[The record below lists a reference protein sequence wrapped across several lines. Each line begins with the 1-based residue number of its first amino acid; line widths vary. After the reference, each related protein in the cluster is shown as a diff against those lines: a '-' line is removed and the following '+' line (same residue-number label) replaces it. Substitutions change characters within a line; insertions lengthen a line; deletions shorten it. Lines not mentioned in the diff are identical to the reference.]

1 MSRFIAISGKISLV
15 AAAVCLSIY
24 GGSALAQNA
33 GAPNPPAKQS
43 SDVLEE
49 VLVTAERREISA
61 QVTPISIQAVSGEE
75 LAGKQLNSIMDLQK
89 TTPNY
94 QVNTT
99 GLYNSINIRGIGN
112 TAITPAITP
121 GVAVFHDGLLAP
133 ETLGISEPFY
143 DIADTEILRGPQG
156 TLVGESSTG
165 GAVEIN
171 SRNPNFNGFNGYVE
185 GLLGDFSDTRINGV
199 VNLPISDTFAARIAF
214 NAERRGSFYKNRGS
228 ILTGGPS
235 RPLTDPG
242 EVQDR
247 NLRVGLLWKPTDS
260 FEALF
265 KAELNFS
272 DPGGTAAEP
281 NQAPFTAAPGQ
292 PCPSRLDTGGV
303 CHSAFYHFSTHE
315 PFQLN
320 YDSTSTFNKQVNNRY
335 LLDLHYTTSN
345 GLVLRSLSGFQHND
359 VLLAEDNDFSSAN
372 AILLYQDIGPNNN
385 YYSEEVSVASPVTD
399 KVSWIA
405 GASWFYRH
413 TPVYFQ
419 QNSYNFFPL
428 NLYDP
433 GQPLQTVTIPAA
445 AGMPENAGA
454 TQRTEGIFANV
465 NWQVTDTL
473 QLQVGARGNWD
484 QNFGRGNFDIG
495 IVCPAGFCPPFATVP
510 PGSSWG
516 TFHISIPN
524 NSDYKDHAPTGKVG
538 LNWTPI
544 NGQFF
549 YAFVA
554 RGYKAGGAQP
564 GNPNFDPEH
573 VNDYELGWKGSLFDG
588 HVQTQLGGFWDA
600 YQDMQFTKYNTVR
613 GAAGA
618 VVNIGSST
626 IKGIEFSA
634 QGRFG
639 HFGTEVSM
647 AYLDS
652 KLGTVEGLVEDYRLP
667 ASAANTPQCAPGQT
681 GGCFDYAPYT
691 VNLTG
696 ETNPYSPKFTANVN
710 VDYGIPVGGNVLRPR
725 ISFSHTDSQY
735 TALFQNDDY
744 FKLPGRNVWDA
755 SLTYEADP
763 WTVQAFCNNF
773 TDVTYLTGSNGPG
786 FIFYGAPRQMGV
798 RINRTF

>member
-1 MSRFIAISGKISLV
+1 MCRFIPIYGKASLV
-15 AAAVCLSIY
+15 AAAVCVSIY
-24 GGSALAQNA
+24 SSSAFAQNA
-33 GAPNPPAKQS
+33 GAPNPSTKQS
-43 SDVLEE
+43 NDVLEE

-61 QVTPISIQAVSGEE
+61 QITPISIQAVSGEE

-185 GLLGDFSDTRINGV
+185 GLLGDFSDTRLNGA
-199 VNLPISDTFAARIAF
+199 VNLPISDTLAARIAF
-214 NAERRGSFYKNRGS
+214 NVERRGSFYRNSGS

-235 RPLTDPG
+235 HPLTDPG
-242 EVQDR
+242 QVQDR

-265 KAELNFS
+265 KAELNYS
-272 DPGGTAAEP
+272 DAGGTAAEP
-281 NQAPFTAAPGQ
+281 NQAPFSAAPGQ
-292 PCPSRLDTGGV
+292 PCPSPLDTGSV
-303 CHSAFYHFSTHE
+303 CFSRFYHFSTHQ

-320 YDSTSTFNKQVNNRY
+320 YDSTTTFGKQTNNRY
-335 LLDLHYTTSN
+335 LLDLHYTTTN
-345 GLVLRSLSGFQHND
+345 GTVLRSLSGFQHND

-419 QNSYNFFPL
+419 QYAYNFFPL
-428 NLYDP
+428 DHFP
-433 GQPLQTVTIPAA
+433 AGQPLTSVTIPAP
-445 AGMPENAGA
+445 GSVENIGA
-454 TQRTEGIFANV
+454 TQRTEGLFANV
-465 NWQVTDTL
+465 DWKLTDTL
-473 QLQVGARGNWD
+473 QLEVGARGNWD
-484 QNFGRGNFDIG
+484 QDFGRGDFSIHAAIPVPPPNSPPG
-495 IVCPAGFCPPFATVP
+495 TPPSGWIVLPITVP
-510 PGSSWG
+510 NS
-516 TFHISIPN
+516 
-524 NSDYKDHAPTGKVG
+524 SDYQDHALTGKVG
-538 LNWTPI
+538 LNWAPI
-544 NGQFF
+544 DGQFF

-564 GNPNFDPEH
+564 GNPNFDPEN

-588 HVQTQLGGFWDA
+588 HVQTQLGGFWDS
-600 YQDMQFTKYNTVR
+600 YQKMQFTKYNTAT
-613 GAAGA
+613 GMAGA

-626 IKGIEFSA
+626 IKGIEFST

-639 HFGTEVSM
+639 HFGTSVSL

-652 KLGTVEGLVEDYRLP
+652 KLGQVAGIVQDYRLP
-667 ASAANTPQCAPGQT
+667 PSATNSPQCAPGQT
-681 GGCFDYAPYT
+681 RGCFDYAPYT
-691 VNLTG
+691 VSLTG
-696 ETNPYSPKFTANVN
+696 ENNPYSPKFTANVDI
-710 VDYGIPVGGNVLRPR
+710 DYGISVGSNILRPR
-725 ISFSHTDSQY
+725 ISFSHIDSQY
-735 TALFQNDDY
+735 TALFQSDDY
-744 FKLPGRNVWDA
+744 FKLPARNVWDA

-773 TDVTYLTGSNGPG
+773 TDVTYLTGSNAPG
-786 FIFYGAPRQMGV
+786 FVFYGAPRQMGV
-798 RINRTF
+798 RIARTF